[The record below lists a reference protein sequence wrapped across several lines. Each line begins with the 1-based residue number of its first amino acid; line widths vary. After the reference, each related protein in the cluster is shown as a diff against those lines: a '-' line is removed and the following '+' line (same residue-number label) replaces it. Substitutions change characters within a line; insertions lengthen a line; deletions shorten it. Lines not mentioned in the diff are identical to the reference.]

1 MQRKF
6 VDRLLLP
13 TIFGLTTVI
22 AALILWQ
29 LLLGHRRVEIQ
40 AATKEQA
47 LFVKTKTESELRA
60 SILILEQLAARWQA
74 RGQSNDADMESDVQ
88 LAMSGYPAYQA
99 IEWVDPTYHVLWVTP
114 QNRNPREQGADLNK
128 DEPSRTVLRSAQG
141 TREAVVSHPVTLRQ
155 GGKGLLI
162 CVPVYSHDQLTGFL
176 LGAFR
181 YQALLSPILQDVA
194 PDYWIEVYDGGPVGI
209 DAIAATMGEERD
221 TLEDVIEP
229 YLLQTKP
236 PLVTRTRQGR
246 RATKAAYEH
255 LKLKWKPPANNSGD
269 DLFGEDV

>member
-99 IEWVDPTYHVLWVTP
+99 IEWVDPSYHVLWVTP

-128 DEPSRTVLRSAQG
+128 DEPSQAVLRSAQE
-141 TREAVVSHPVTLRQ
+141 TP
-155 GGKGLLI
+155 
-162 CVPVYSHDQLTGFL
+162 
-176 LGAFR
+176 
-181 YQALLSPILQDVA
+181 
-194 PDYWIEVYDGGPVGI
+194 
-209 DAIAATMGEERD
+209 
-221 TLEDVIEP
+221 
-229 YLLQTKP
+229 
-236 PLVTRTRQGR
+236 
-246 RATKAAYEH
+246 
-255 LKLKWKPPANNSGD
+255 
-269 DLFGEDV
+269 